1 MLSSNNFFIWFF
13 VSELRFVSACWK
25 EVQSFKQPRKSLI
38 LAQTRI
44 ENKLVLLN
52 HQFLCG
58 TFKNKKLGEKFLL
71 KKTKNEV
78 NTTKNKNVKM
88 FFVFKTCPLGVSDAV
103 DAKVSFIIVRW
114 LVDPTNFFVFH
125 KFVTFRVSFSSFHS
139 FFVQVCLKILYR
151 PKFTKVKVQK
161 CSSLFSSAK
170 LFRTFS
176 YVMFFHEV
184 QNLLNWKK
192 QKTRSVKANFDDVIV
207 YVWSR
212 YDVRNIKQRTPG

>member
-1 MLSSNNFFIWFF
+1 M
-13 VSELRFVSACWK
+13 SELRFVSACWK

-114 LVDPTNFFVFH
+114 LVDPTYFFCISQICDF
-125 KFVTFRVSFSSFHS
+125 
-139 FFVQVCLKILYR
+139 
-151 PKFTKVKVQK
+151 
-161 CSSLFSSAK
+161 
-170 LFRTFS
+170 
-176 YVMFFHEV
+176 
-184 QNLLNWKK
+184 
-192 QKTRSVKANFDDVIV
+192 
-207 YVWSR
+207 
-212 YDVRNIKQRTPG
+212 

>member
-1 MLSSNNFFIWFF
+1 M
-13 VSELRFVSACWK
+13 SELRFVSACWK

-78 NTTKNKNVKM
+78 NTTKNKNLKM
-88 FFVFKTCPLGVSDAV
+88 FFVFSTCPFGVSDAV

-114 LVDPTNFFVFH
+114 LTLRFFCISQICDF
-125 KFVTFRVSFSSFHS
+125 
-139 FFVQVCLKILYR
+139 
-151 PKFTKVKVQK
+151 
-161 CSSLFSSAK
+161 
-170 LFRTFS
+170 
-176 YVMFFHEV
+176 
-184 QNLLNWKK
+184 
-192 QKTRSVKANFDDVIV
+192 
-207 YVWSR
+207 
-212 YDVRNIKQRTPG
+212 